1 MATDDDNKKDD
12 EAEVEA
18 PSDAETETEVET
30 QSDDDEAVDAL
41 FVPPEGGEPVA
52 VAASG
57 DEDEDEEPES
67 ERGAQPAQLG
77 AAKYVHAAFFAAG
90 IGVAYLSGKILEM
103 IWNSLAQWPVAVRA
117 VPQLLRYA
125 EDDRGT
131 ITMIVGAVIGVLSVI
146 QTYRRDGIRRWAG
159 EVAVELSK
167 CKWPDRQM
175 VTNGTIV
182 VVIASAIATVYVAL
196 LDRLWGFL
204 TTLVYGA

>member
-1 MATDDDNKKDD
+1 
-12 EAEVEA
+12 
-18 PSDAETETEVET
+18 
-30 QSDDDEAVDAL
+30 
-41 FVPPEGGEPVA
+41 
-52 VAASG
+52 
-57 DEDEDEEPES
+57 
-67 ERGAQPAQLG
+67 
-77 AAKYVHAAFFAAG
+77 
-90 IGVAYLSGKILEM
+90 
-103 IWNSLAQWPVAVRA
+103 
-117 VPQLLRYA
+117 
-125 EDDRGT
+125 
-131 ITMIVGAVIGVLSVI
+131 MIVGAVIGVLGVI

>member
-18 PSDAETETEVET
+18 PSDDETGAEVET
-30 QSDDDEAVDAL
+30 EGDEETVDAL

-52 VAASG
+52 VAGS
-57 DEDEDEEPES
+57 DEEDEEEPAS
-67 ERGAQPAQLG
+67 ERGVQPAQLG
-77 AAKYVHAAFFAAG
+77 ATKYVHAAFFAAG

-103 IWNSLAQWPVAVRA
+103 IWNSLAQWPAAVRA

-131 ITMIVGAVIGVLSVI
+131 ITMIAGAVIGVLSVI
-146 QTYRRDGIRRWAG
+146 QTYRRDRIRRWAG
-159 EVAVELSK
+159 EVATELSK

-175 VTNGTIV
+175 VTSGTIV
-182 VVIASAIATVYVAL
+182 VVIASAIATLYVAL

>member
-12 EAEVEA
+12 DETEVE
-18 PSDAETETEVET
+18 PKGDDEVGTEVET
-30 QSDDDEAVDAL
+30 QGDDEAVDAL

-52 VAASG
+52 VAPAG
-57 DEDEDEEPES
+57 DDDDEEPES
-67 ERGAQPAQLG
+67 ERGAQPTQLG
-77 AAKYVHAAFFAAG
+77 ATKYVHAAFFAAG
-90 IGVAYLSGKILEM
+90 IGVAYLSGKMLEM
-103 IWNSLAQWPVAVRA
+103 IWNALATWPAAVRA

-131 ITMIVGAVIGVLSVI
+131 ITMIAGAVIGVLGVI
-146 QTYRRDGIRRWAG
+146 QTYRRDRIRRWAG
-159 EVAVELSK
+159 EVAIELSK

-175 VTNGTIV
+175 VTSGTIV
-182 VVIASAIATVYVAL
+182 VVIASAIATLYVAL